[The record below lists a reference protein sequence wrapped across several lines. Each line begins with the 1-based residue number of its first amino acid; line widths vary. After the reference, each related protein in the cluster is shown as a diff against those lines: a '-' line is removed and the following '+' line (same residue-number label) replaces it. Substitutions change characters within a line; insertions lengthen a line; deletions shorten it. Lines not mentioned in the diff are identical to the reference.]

1 MLGRLSQHRQSA
13 GSVLGSVAAQRGS
26 LPAAITGQLLADDKD
41 SAHAG
46 GSAAIT
52 LRPLQKGPNE
62 ASRSDQRSE
71 ATPLMVEGEED
82 KMKEDGGSDAAV
94 MSAQLSL

>member
-1 MLGRLSQHRQSA
+1 MLGRLSQHRYSA

-26 LPAAITGQLLADDKD
+26 LPAAITGQLLVDDKD

-52 LRPLQKGPNE
+52 LRPLKKSAE
-62 ASRSDQRSE
+62 RSE
-71 ATPLMVEGEED
+71 PVRPELGGDALMVEGGED